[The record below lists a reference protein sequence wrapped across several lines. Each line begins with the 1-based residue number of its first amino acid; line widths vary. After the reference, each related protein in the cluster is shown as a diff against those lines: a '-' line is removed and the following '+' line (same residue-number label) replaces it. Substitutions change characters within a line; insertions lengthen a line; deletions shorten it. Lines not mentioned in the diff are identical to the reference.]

1 MWWMEDANIHYRY
14 VVPCVHHG
22 AGSSNGV
29 QMGLSGANSIKGA
42 NRDMRGADRGVMDVV
57 VQVVITITM
66 VLVKVW
72 LNLKGV

>member
-1 MWWMEDANIHYRY
+1 
-14 VVPCVHHG
+14 
-22 AGSSNGV
+22 
-29 QMGLSGANSIKGA
+29 
-42 NRDMRGADRGVMDVV
+42 MRGADRGVMDVV

>member
-1 MWWMEDANIHYRY
+1 
-14 VVPCVHHG
+14 VHHG

-66 VLVKVW
+66 VLVKV
-72 LNLKGV
+72 